1 VVTSPKTERQSV
13 IQATKPYFYLELSW
27 LVALSYTIWTLHR
40 GIKYLEDVAELGLKV
55 CLLRYV
61 REIEGRLSPHEQ
73 SNELVGYGGNIFW
86 QNDVINSLY
95 GFS

>member
-1 VVTSPKTERQSV
+1 VVGCTV
-13 IQATKPYFYLELSW
+13 IHDLDFTPR
-27 LVALSYTIWTLHR
+27 H
-40 GIKYLEDVAELGLKV
+40 KYLEDVAELGLKV
-55 CLLRYV
+55 CVLRYV

-73 SNELVGYGGNIFW
+73 SNELVGYGGNILW